1 MKAKYILGLLGLLLA
16 SIVNAAGPYQHDG
29 VVADHIIN
37 SGIVFIGYEQY
48 QVDRST
54 VVHGATKRGE
64 LGSILSPGQHVGFNV
79 EQTPGEFP
87 RITEAWVLE

>member
-48 QVDRST
+48 QIGSNT
-54 VVHGATKRGE
+54 IVHGATKRGE
-64 LGSILSPGQHVGFNV
+64 LGPILSSGQHVGFNV
-79 EQTPGEFP
+79 EQNFGDLP